1 MNKRTITREWW
12 NTRASKPVAVGM
24 LLLHMLAAAAV
35 FPAFFS
41 WSGVFCFVLL
51 YWVSGG
57 LGITLCY
64 HRLLTHRSFK
74 TPQWV
79 RALLTSFGC
88 LAWQGS
94 PLVWVGTHR
103 FHHKHSDTELDP
115 HTPLHGFSWAHMLWV
130 LSRVPQGFC
139 AKDQV
144 KDLERES
151 MMQWFDRYWWV
162 PQLMVM
168 LVLFVLGTIADDMM
182 LGLSWVVW
190 GVGVRTVFVFHVT
203 WFVNSAAHT
212 WGYQNFTQTGDHS
225 RNLWWVA
232 LLSFGEGWHNN
243 HHHNQRSAAHGMR
256 WFEFD
261 ITYWTIRLMSLCRL
275 ASDVQEPHEV
285 PR

>member
-1 MNKRTITREWW
+1 MNQKTISLEWW
-12 NTRASKPVAVGM
+12 NTRASKTVTIGM
-24 LLLHMLAAAAV
+24 VLLHVLAASAV
-35 FPAFFS
+35 FPALFS
-41 WSGVFCFVLL
+41 WSGVLWFVVL

-79 RALLTSFGC
+79 RALLTACGC

-103 FHHKHSDTELDP
+103 FHHKHSDTALDP

-130 LSRVPQGFC
+130 LSKVPQGFC
-139 AKDQV
+139 AKDQA
-144 KDLERES
+144 KDLEREP

-162 PQLMVM
+162 PQLVVM
-168 LVLFVLGTIADDMM
+168 LVLFALGTVADDMM